1 MNTIILN
8 NIKFKPIS
16 EDRLLF
22 YLKKLF
28 KFKKP
33 SQKIKKVFLDIIN
46 KYLISPKLNL
56 DYYILNNLDETVNIV
71 ETIWNSSVYEIFK
84 KDYEYSNV
92 LVDDLNS
99 IFVLNEYEKKCI
111 EKIKQKK
118 KELTEEEIKQYLY
131 RKGYKV

>member
-84 KDYEYSNV
+84 KDYEYSNI

-99 IFVLNEYEKKCI
+99 IFVLNEYEKKN
-111 EKIKQKK
+111 
-118 KELTEEEIKQYLY
+118 
-131 RKGYKV
+131 V

>member
-99 IFVLNEYEKKCI
+99 IFVLNE
-111 EKIKQKK
+111 
-118 KELTEEEIKQYLY
+118 
-131 RKGYKV
+131 

>member
-84 KDYEYSNV
+84 KDYEYSNI

-118 KELTEEEIKQYLY
+118 KESTEEEIRQYLY